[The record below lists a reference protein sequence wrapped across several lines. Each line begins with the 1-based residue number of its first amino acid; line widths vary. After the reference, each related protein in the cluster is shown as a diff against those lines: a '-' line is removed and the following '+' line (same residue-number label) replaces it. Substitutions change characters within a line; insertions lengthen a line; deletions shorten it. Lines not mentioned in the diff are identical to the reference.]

1 MGKQSVRLAL
11 LVMGLLPIAPAQEIG
26 GAVSPHIPAA
36 QSVRA
41 SRSPAG
47 YSLSASTAPLYKLEK
62 LRAEESRVSPRIG
75 PRQTGVR
82 REIPRNALP
91 TGSGQMVP
99 GGRRVWRIALHSPG
113 AAGIRVHFTGFS
125 LPPSAS
131 VWIYPA
137 APGERANAR
146 IAGPYTGAGPQPD
159 GQFWSAL
166 VRSDTVLVEYD
177 GPAGAEITD
186 PPFRMDAI
194 AHFWKLPT
202 AITVTNGAASCEL
215 DVSCYSSY
223 ASAATASVTY
233 DFIGSDGG
241 VYDCS
246 GAMINDKNSD
256 FTPYLLTA
264 HHCVG
269 TSAEAASVEAYFFY
283 QTSTC
288 NGTPPDINTVPVVMG
303 ASYLAGAGIEQGDYA
318 LLRLD
323 HDAPDGVTF
332 LGWNAND
339 PAFGSSLASIQH
351 PEGSWTR
358 IAFGTRV
365 ADANFFV
372 GNDEGPASLYY
383 QVEWSQGITEPGSSG
398 SPLLNAANQIVGT
411 LTAGPVPP
419 LSTSICFVNPFVSS
433 YGRLSA
439 AYPALAPFL
448 NNEPVPSILV
458 NPSSLSFNVVNGSA
472 SGPASQ
478 TVQVTTGSAAA
489 VSFVAEPAD
498 TWVSVAP
505 ASGTVSAASP
515 ASLSVTVQASA
526 LPVGLYSSSIRI
538 SANGIVPITVPLTA
552 NVTSTGAV
560 SLSLESMPGSIVEN
574 PGAKNCPWLEH
585 LVLRENS
592 GIAARLTYFAAGA
605 LDLST
610 RLAEFFGSTQIHGGE
625 ALQADI
631 CWTNV
636 AAPGQFN
643 VEVRGSDPSGHLSSA
658 TAVASFAT
666 ASSSEIALEAAPGA
680 VFLDRGTLTA
690 NEAVTLS
697 APSAQW
703 TASLVFEQP
712 PSGWVTAAPLAG
724 AGTEAITLAAH
735 LDGLAP
741 GLYRASLILQAQ
753 NATPQYQV
761 IPIILNIGGPAVNGA
776 TFLPGVAPGGIL
788 SFFGSGMANGT
799 QLASAVPLP
808 TNMQGTRATVN
819 GVAAPLFYVSPNQIN
834 LQVPFGTAPGNAT
847 LLIASGTGRTFTQSF
862 YVDPVAPAL
871 FLAPGSHI
879 VPAASVAAG
888 GYATLFLTGQGPVS
902 PAVADGNAP
911 PPPSQAPP
919 SQLPKPL
926 GPISVYL
933 DGQPVQ
939 INFGGVPYYL
949 VGVTQVNFQIPAGTP
964 SGDHTV
970 VVWVGNTPSNA
981 AYVTVK

>member
-1 MGKQSVRLAL
+1 
-11 LVMGLLPIAPAQEIG
+11 MGLLPIAPAQEIG
-26 GAVSPHIPAA
+26 GSVSPRIAAA
-36 QSVRA
+36 QSVRQA
-41 SRSPAG
+41 RSPAG
-47 YSLSASTAPLYKLEK
+47 YSLSANTAPLYKLDNLPAEK
-62 LRAEESRVSPRIG
+62 SPLRPRVG
-75 PRQTGVR
+75 PRQMGIR
-82 REIPRNALP
+82 REIPRNTLP
-91 TGSGQMVP
+91 TGSEQTGP
-99 GGRRVWRIALHSPG
+99 GGRRVWRIALHSPE
-113 AAGIRVHFTGFS
+113 AAGIRVHFAGFF

-137 APGERANAR
+137 ASGERANAR
-146 IAGPYTGAGPQPD
+146 IAGPYTSTGLQPD

-166 VRSDTVLVEYD
+166 IRSDTVLIEYD
-177 GPAGAEITD
+177 GPAGAEIAD
-186 PPFRMDAI
+186 PPFRIDAI
-194 AHFWKLPT
+194 AHFWKLP
-202 AITVTNGAASCEL
+202 AAVTVTNGAASCEL

-264 HHCVG
+264 HHCIG
-269 TSAEAASVEAYFFY
+269 SSADAASVEAYFFY

-288 NGTPPDINTVPVVMG
+288 NGPPPDINTVPVVMG
-303 ASYLAGAGIEQGDYA
+303 ASYLAGADIEHGDYA

-323 HDAPDGVTF
+323 HDAPGGVTF

-339 PAFGSSLASIQH
+339 PSFGSSLASIQH

-358 IAFGTRV
+358 IAFGIRI

-372 GNDEGPASLYY
+372 DNDEGPASLYY
-383 QVEWSQGITEPGSSG
+383 QIEWRQGITEPGSSG
-398 SPLLNAANQIVGT
+398 SPLLNSSNQIVGT
-411 LTAGPVPP
+411 LTAGPAPP
-419 LSTSICFVNPFVSS
+419 LSTSICFVNPFVSA

-448 NNEPVPSILV
+448 NNEPLPSIFV

-478 TVQVTTGSAAA
+478 TVRVTTGSVAT

-498 TWVSVAP
+498 PWVSVAP
-505 ASGTVSAASP
+505 ASGTVSAAAP
-515 ASLSVTVQASA
+515 ASLSVTVQPSA
-526 LPVGLYSSSIRI
+526 LPAGQYSSSIRI
-538 SANGIVPITVPLTA
+538 SANGIVPITIPLTA
-552 NVTSTGAV
+552 NVTSNGTA
-560 SLSLESMPGSIVEN
+560 SLSLESIPGSIVEN
-574 PGAKNCPWLEH
+574 PGTKNCPWLQH

-592 GIAARLTYFAAGA
+592 GIAASLTYFAAGT
-605 LDLST
+605 LDLSS

-636 AAPGQFN
+636 TAPSQFN
-643 VEVRGSDPSGHLSSA
+643 VEVRGADQSGHLSSA
-658 TAVASFAT
+658 TAVASFASAPPSNIT
-666 ASSSEIALEAAPGA
+666 LGAAPGA
-680 VFLDRGTLTA
+680 VFLDSGTITA
-690 NEAVTLS
+690 NEVVTLS
-697 APSAQW
+697 APSTQW
-703 TASLVFEQP
+703 TASLLFEQP

-724 AGTEAITLAAH
+724 AGTGAITLTAH
-735 LDGLAP
+735 MDGLAP

-753 NATPQYQV
+753 DAAPQYRV
-761 IPIILNIGGPAVNGA
+761 IPVSLSVGGSAVSGA

-788 SFFGSGMANGT
+788 SFFGSGMASGT

-808 TNMQGTRATVN
+808 TTMQGTRATVN

-862 YVDPVAPAL
+862 YVDPVAPAI

-879 VPAASVAAG
+879 VPPASVAAG
-888 GYATLFLTGQGPVS
+888 RYATLFLTGQGPIS

-911 PPPSQAPP
+911 PPPSQVPP

-926 GPISVYL
+926 GPVTVYL
-933 DGQPVQ
+933 DGQPVE
-939 INFGGVPYYL
+939 INFGGIPYYL
-949 VGVTQVNFQIPAGTP
+949 VGVTQVNFQVPTGTP
-964 SGDHTV
+964 PGDHAV
-970 VVWVGNTPSNA
+970 VVFVGNTPSHA